1 MKMLIKIPNQCFLW
15 GPAEVLMLLTEYD
28 KILVLWDSIRRSSL
42 DQQQRVQM
50 YDKVYAFE
58 YNDLAYMQETFGIK
72 NMEYLPVGYD
82 DGIIFRMIGSR
93 KI

>member
-1 MKMLIKIPNQCFLW
+1 MPT
-15 GPAEVLMLLTEYD
+15 EVLMLLTEYD

-42 DQQQRVQM
+42 DQQQKVQM

-72 NMEYLPVGYD
+72 KYGVLAS
-82 DGIIFRMIGSR
+82 GI
-93 KI
+93 